1 MRALVLRGSE
11 QLEVTDVPKLPA
23 GPGQVQIRVR
33 ACGICGS
40 DVRYYFGEN
49 PWAKQTLGQAIPNPP
64 NIILGHEFMGV
75 VEEAYAPEDR
85 SLIGRRVAVNTFTT
99 CGECEYCRAGRENL
113 CAKTRHYGHGQ
124 GWPKMDYYP
133 GGMAEFVAVPRSQVY
148 ELPDSLT
155 DHEATFLDPLI
166 ASLHAVDVGA
176 PKCLDRVAVFGAG
189 PIGNLIAQI
198 AKAFGAVETFI
209 CDVADENVS
218 AARKVGIDHA
228 VNVSEHSTRF
238 RETVQAATK
247 GGGVELAFDTVGT
260 EESVAQSLR
269 ILKKGGV
276 LVLLATKESGARFP
290 WLLLSGE
297 RTIRTSANA
306 RYADFP
312 RALELLARK
321 RVQVLPLISHR
332 FPLSRAVEAFD
343 VACHKN
349 RSGAIKV
356 VLECQS

>member
-1 MRALVLRGSE
+1 MRALVLRAPE
-11 QLEVTDVPKLPA
+11 QLEVTDVPKPLPGA
-23 GPGQVQIRVR
+23 GQVLIRVT

-40 DVRYYFGEN
+40 DVRYFFGEN
-49 PWAKQTLGQAIPNPP
+49 PWAKQTLGQTIPNPP

-75 VEEAYAPEDR
+75 VEDAYAPGDR
-85 SLIGRRVAVNTFTT
+85 SLIGRRVGVNTFIT
-99 CGECEYCRAGRENL
+99 CGECPYCRAGKENL

-124 GWPKMDYYP
+124 GWPKMEFYP
-133 GGMAEFVAVPRSQVY
+133 GGMAEFCAVPRSQVY

-155 DHEATFLDPLI
+155 DHEATFLDPII

-176 PKCLDRVAVFGAG
+176 PKCLDKVAVSGAG

-209 CDVADENVS
+209 CDIADENVA
-218 AARKVGIDHA
+218 AARKVGVDHA
-228 VNVSEHSTRF
+228 VNVSRNANRF
-238 RETVQAATK
+238 REAVQTAAQ
-247 GGGVELAFDTVGT
+247 GEGVELAYDTVGT
-260 EESVAQSLR
+260 QESIAQSLG

-276 LVLLATKESGARFP
+276 LVLMATKDDEVRFP
-290 WLLLSGE
+290 GLLLTGE
-297 RTIRTSANA
+297 RAIRTSANA

-312 RALELLARK
+312 RAMELVARK
-321 RVQVLPLISHR
+321 RVRVLPLISHR

-343 VACHKN
+343 VACHKS

-356 VLECQS
+356 ILECQS